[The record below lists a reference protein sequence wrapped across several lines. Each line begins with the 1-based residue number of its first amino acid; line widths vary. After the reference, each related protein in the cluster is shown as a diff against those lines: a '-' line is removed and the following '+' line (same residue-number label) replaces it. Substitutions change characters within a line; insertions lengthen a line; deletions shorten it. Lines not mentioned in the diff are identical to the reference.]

1 MKNQLES
8 YFDQYFP
15 PFISAYTKSYST
27 QQVLICLIGKWS
39 ERLDKYFIVGAI
51 LIDLS
56 KVFDCIPHDLIIAKL
71 AAYGIER
78 ENLRLIYSYLKGWK
92 QCVKLNNTY
101 NKYNE
106 IISGARQGFILGSI
120 LVNLP
125 INNLFSFIEIAFM
138 HIIIPYLSAE
148 K

>member
-1 MKNQLES
+1 M
-8 YFDQYFP
+8 
-15 PFISAYTKSYST
+15 
-27 QQVLICLIGKWS
+27 
-39 ERLDKYFIVGAI
+39 DKYFIVGAV

-56 KVFDCIPHDLIIAKL
+56 KVFHCIPHDLIVAKL

-120 LVNLP
+120 LFNLP

-138 HIIIPYLSAE
+138 HIIIPYLSGE
-148 K
+148 KQFPN